1 MRMVFTDSAGLRG
14 ARRSFAHQEEE
25 FGARTRGESK
35 VNAGPKAK
43 NLAEK
48 IAATAATEK
57 LDGAYSDKIV
67 EAVLNTITDSS
78 VDPKTK
84 VAVIR
89 VGEICDALTTIV
101 AGFLATSK
109 DADNTEQLRKRCRM
123 YADKLYR
130 RARLAQ
136 EHSPVFAGYHPKG
149 TH

>member
-1 MRMVFTDSAGLRG
+1 LHHGQAKFDAPKGEFNVSAG
-14 ARRSFAHQEEE
+14 SK
-25 FGARTRGESK
+25 ARTP
-35 VNAGPKAK
+35 AG
-43 NLAEK
+43 K
-48 IAATAATEK
+48 IAATAATEE

-89 VGEICDALTTIV
+89 TGEVCDALATIV

-109 DADNTEQLRKRCRM
+109 DADDSVQLRRRCRK

-130 RARLAQ
+130 RAQLMQQHA
-136 EHSPVFAGYHPKG
+136 PAFMGYHPRG